1 MRKKYQVRIIG
12 EIQLLLVF
20 FKMKYIKQITFTERI
35 QNTLLIRIE
44 LNNKQTRNDR
54 KIENYF
60 QKVCDS
66 QNDIACE
73 IIIELGDMD
82 FWQDKD
88 NEYRYKMT
96 DVYNEQ
102 IQELSK
108 LLSTFKVA
116 NATIHYDETSPHM
129 HVIGVSVI
137 DNCKRGMKNKLENHN
152 YLLKPYFL
160 KYKIK

>member
-1 MRKKYQVRIIG
+1 
-12 EIQLLLVF
+12 
-20 FKMKYIKQITFTERI
+20 
-35 QNTLLIRIE
+35 
-44 LNNKQTRNDR
+44 
-54 KIENYF
+54 
-60 QKVCDS
+60 
-66 QNDIACE
+66 
-73 IIIELGDMD
+73 MD